1 MQQKLV
7 KVQKSEEA
15 KVYKHEILRNQ
26 RLYGDSKNYPKMTM
40 QQYQDFQKQMRSG
53 GRNTASSSKQLDK
66 RSEMSNSE
74 PTAKELQFKQT

>member
-26 RLYGDSKNYPKMTM
+26 RLFGDSKNYPKMTM
-40 QQYQDFQKQMRSG
+40 QQYQDF
-53 GRNTASSSKQLDK
+53 
-66 RSEMSNSE
+66 
-74 PTAKELQFKQT
+74 